1 MLGDQQLVAGGAI
14 LVVCFS
20 NHSGMTQYHFVIGA
34 SLAFASFATFQ
45 AIIMVVADVIR
56 PNPVKKTWRF
66 CWILFISIAVMLC
79 NFISEDQHFLE
90 RTSGGHRHN
99 ASGTTSEHMAGH
111 PRRY

>member
-1 MLGDQQLVAGGAI
+1 
-14 LVVCFS
+14 
-20 NHSGMTQYHFVIGA
+20 
-34 SLAFASFATFQ
+34 
-45 AIIMVVADVIR
+45 
-56 PNPVKKTWRF
+56 
-66 CWILFISIAVMLC
+66 LFISIAVMLC